1 MHVDGAQDCPEVTLT
16 AQAVQYGYK
25 ESYAEAGITE
35 AKELELSLGHRADL
49 WSAERL
55 QALRQVLTA
64 PGLAPSVG

>member
-1 MHVDGAQDCPEVTLT
+1 MQVDGAQDCPEVTLT
-16 AQAVQYGYK
+16 AQTVQYGYK

-64 PGLAPSVG
+64 PRLAPA